1 MDHKWTR
8 NNTAP
13 PTKHIVVASGLV
25 VALLL
30 LTWHTARAGFSSLL
44 TAYAA
49 QSKDIDA
56 ANLAVRM
63 NSSDP
68 DAYYV
73 RGTVLE
79 ARNDMRGAAA
89 AYSQAVLFRPDDC
102 VLWLGLAR
110 TQELNGETDDAVA
123 AARRSV
129 PLAPYYAQP
138 HWQLGNILLRVG

>member
-1 MDHKWTR
+1 MDHR
-8 NNTAP
+8 QIINDPARLM
-13 PTKHIVVASGLV
+13 KHILVAGGLV
-25 VALLL
+25 VVLLL

-56 ANLAVRM
+56 ANLAVRI

-68 DAYYV
+68 EALYV

-89 AYSQAVLFRPDDC
+89 AYNEAVQVRPDDC

-110 TQELNGETDDAVA
+110 TREL
-123 AARRSV
+123 S
-129 PLAPYYAQP
+129 
-138 HWQLGNILLRVG
+138 